1 MFSHKNVAIL
11 ECLDEI
17 IVFGLESRTIFAF
30 PTFFS
35 NFFQISRGGHGKIIL
50 CDSHANVIE
59 QIFAVCEI
67 TIPEYLNRVFM
78 FVSGDEA
85 AEGAIKRAV
94 QDVNNKIVKGLKDN
108 EEPGKIYIALDYRSV
123 LLQRNIYIYY
133 CQYETSKI

>member
-1 MFSHKNVAIL
+1 M
-11 ECLDEI
+11 
-17 IVFGLESRTIFAF
+17 
-30 PTFFS
+30 
-35 NFFQISRGGHGKIIL
+35 

-67 TIPEYLNRVFM
+67 TIPECLNRVFM

-123 LLQRNIYIYY
+123 LQQRNIYIYY
-133 CQYETSKI
+133 FQYETSKILY